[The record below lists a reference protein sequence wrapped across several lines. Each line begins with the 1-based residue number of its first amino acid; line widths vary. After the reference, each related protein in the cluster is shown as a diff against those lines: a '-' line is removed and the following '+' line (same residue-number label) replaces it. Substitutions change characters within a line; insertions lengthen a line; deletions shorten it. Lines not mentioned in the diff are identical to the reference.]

1 MMTLLTDAMALF
13 LSLSARSRRCGRHE
27 IAHVPRDREPRAGDG
42 EAGREHRHEAGVLRD
57 RPARGGAEERPEELY
72 ARIDSRG
79 RARGLARRRARNQ
92 RREPGFQNVETPEA
106 DANA

>member
-79 RARGLARRRARNQ
+79 RAPGLAPRPARH
-92 RREPGFQNVETPEA
+92 PPA
-106 DANA
+106 DPAFPNPQAPA

>member
-1 MMTLLTDAMALF
+1 MMTLLTDAMTLF

-79 RARGLARRRARNQ
+79 RARGLARRRARHP
-92 RREPGFQNVETPEA
+92 PGPPRSPHVQAPEA
-106 DANA
+106 N